1 MRQTSWRDIAEL
13 IGIGAIV
20 ASLIF
25 VAIQVRQ
32 SNQIG
37 RLEAMQSMASDWA
50 MVGIELAGN
59 ESIAILLGKVDGG
72 AVRKDF
78 DAVENR
84 QLFSVLHGLDHHWE
98 MRFNQLNL
106 GVLEIT
112 DYSFPGPPQTSIF
125 ASAYHKDIW
134 PGIRPGLSEEFAVFW
149 EQRFGLVDQ

>member
-1 MRQTSWRDIAEL
+1 MSHMRWKDFLEGVGL
-13 IGIGAIV
+13 VAIV
-20 ASLIF
+20 VSLIF
-25 VAIQVRQ
+25 VAIELRQ

-37 RLEAMQSMASDWA
+37 RLEAMQSMASDWIS
-50 MVGIELAGN
+50 VGLELAGN
-59 ESIAILLGKVDGG
+59 ENLTALLVKTDSG

-106 GVLEIT
+106 GVLEST
-112 DYSFPGPPQTSIF
+112 DYSFPGPQTGPY

-149 EQRFGLVDQ
+149 ERRFGLVEP

>member
-1 MRQTSWRDIAEL
+1 MKPANWKDIAEL

-20 ASLIF
+20 ASLVF
-25 VAIQVRQ
+25 VAIEVRQ

-50 MVGIELAGN
+50 TVGLEIAGN
-59 ESIAILLGKVDGG
+59 KSLAVLLAKTDSG
-72 AVRKDF
+72 AVQKDF

-84 QLFSVLHGLDHHWE
+84 QLFSALHGLDHHWE

-106 GVLEIT
+106 GVLELR

-149 EQRFGLVDQ
+149 EQRFGLLEL

>member
-1 MRQTSWRDIAEL
+1 LKQKNWRDIAEL
-13 IGIGAIV
+13 TGIVAIV
-20 ASLIF
+20 ASLVF

-50 MVGIELAGN
+50 TVGLEMAGN
-59 ESIAILLGKVDGG
+59 GDLAALLAQADGG
-72 AVRKDF
+72 AVRNDF
-78 DAVENR
+78 DAAENR
-84 QLFSVLHGLDHHWE
+84 RLFSILHGLDHHWE

-106 GVLEIT
+106 GVLELK

-149 EQRFGLVDQ
+149 EQRFGLAEP